1 MSRER
6 SGRRFGR
13 SIVGFAFALLAS
25 WSFAAT
31 PSPLPKAG
39 ANGNAAALAAT
50 ARAPGPAAKAVRI
63 GYVELEPDARY
74 DPLRLKFRGLAQPLG
89 RPFAGA
95 EVALREARFVGD
107 ALGASF
113 ALERVAG
120 ADAKALLAAI
130 DTLHKDGVRF
140 FLIDAP
146 GAIVA
151 ELSQAVR
158 GRELLL
164 FNVSAP
170 DDALR
175 QEQCQANLLHTLPNH
190 AMSADALTQF
200 LVSKKW
206 RSVLLLEGP
215 RADDRLIAAAF
226 ERAAKRFGLKIV
238 ETKKFVLS
246 NDPRQREQGSVAL
259 LTAGADHDVVF
270 VADSDGEF
278 ARSVPYRSVRA
289 RPVVGAEGLAALGW
303 HWSWE
308 RHGAPQ
314 LNARLEKQ
322 AGRQMS
328 DPDWAAWVAVKAI
341 VEAVVR
347 TQNAPFAQLRDYIRG
362 DEITIDGFKGNR
374 LGFRPWDNQLRQPM
388 LLATHNAVVERAPLA
403 GFLHPANNMDT
414 LGFDRRDSRCAF

>member
-1 MSRER
+1 MQPTTLARRFFSGPF
-6 SGRRFGR
+6 GRRLAGLFL
-13 SIVGFAFALLAS
+13 ALGVATAAS
-25 WSFAAT
+25 AAT
-31 PSPLPKAG
+31 
-39 ANGNAAALAAT
+39 T
-50 ARAPGPAAKAVRI
+50 RIAVLE
-63 GYVELEPDARY
+63 VEPDARY
-74 DPLRLKFRGLAQPLG
+74 DETRLFFRGLAQPLG

-95 EVALREARFVGD
+95 EVALREARFVGQ
-107 ALGASF
+107 AVGTEF
-113 ALERVAG
+113 ALERVSG
-120 ADAKALLAAI
+120 GDASALVAAVERLA
-130 DTLHKDGVRF
+130 KDGVRF

-146 GAIVA
+146 APVVA
-151 ELSQAVR
+151 DVSKAVR

-175 QEQCQANLLHTLPNH
+175 QEQCQPNLLHTLPND
-190 AMSADALTQF
+190 AMRADALAQF

-215 RADDRLIAAAF
+215 KPEDRLLAAAF
-226 ERAAKRFGLKIV
+226 ERSAKRFGLKIA
-238 ETKKFVLS
+238 ERRPFVLS
-246 NDPRQREQGSVAL
+246 NDPRQRDQGNVAL
-259 LTAGADHDVVF
+259 LTAGPDHDVVF

-278 ARSVPYRSVRA
+278 ARSVPYRTVRP
-289 RPVVGAEGLAALGW
+289 RPVVGSEGLVATAW

-322 AGRQMS
+322 AARRMAA
-328 DPDWAAWVAVKAI
+328 PDWAAWMAVKTV

-347 TQNAPFAQLRDYIRG
+347 TQNAPFPALAKYIKG
-362 DEITIDGFKGNR
+362 EDITLDGFKGSR

-388 LLATHNAVVERAPLA
+388 LLATHNAVIERAPIA
-403 GFLHPANNMDT
+403 GFLHPTQNLDT